1 MLRCLPTLLI
11 VSVCLLV
18 AAPARGQL
26 TPYNPY
32 ADSQEAPAPLAA
44 DGTIQWG
51 VFYKSAAIQSAYQRL
66 WNLGACRG
74 TNRAI
79 TEPVNRNKVII
90 DRLPES
96 DFEGRVVAATG
107 TLAGGLVAFAEPHAG
122 ETGEPMVAQLHP
134 AGVTRLR
141 VTGRVPAAVL
151 KPGLVVRLVAEVDDR
166 GRATEP
172 VTAFDVVTP
181 AADFKP
187 DPIRPGVRG
196 VVVAEVKR
204 VHQEVVTLTVP
215 VGQVRKL
222 TLKFAPDAVATLDAS
237 RLDLVAVG
245 DSIAITGRLWGGD
258 GAMGAGTV
266 FASDVTITKPALPGE
281 VAVPAAGV
289 VAGRP

>member
-1 MLRCLPTLLI
+1 MLRRLSTLLI
-11 VSVCLLV
+11 VPICLLAV
-18 AAPARGQL
+18 APARGQL

-96 DFEGRVVAATG
+96 DFEGTVVAATG
-107 TLAGGLVAFAEPHAG
+107 TLAGGLVAFAEQAAG
-122 ETGEPMVAQLHP
+122 EAGEPLVVQLHP

-141 VTGRVPAAVL
+141 VTGRLPAAVL
-151 KPGLVVRLVAEVDDR
+151 KPGLVVRLVAEVDER
-166 GRATEP
+166 GRSADP
-172 VTAFDVVTP
+172 LTAFDIVTP
-181 AADFKP
+181 PADFKP
-187 DPIRPGVRG
+187 DPVRPGVRG
-196 VVVAEVKR
+196 AIVAEVKR
-204 VHQEVVTLTVP
+204 VHKDVVTLAVP
-215 VGQVRKL
+215 VGTVRRLTVQVS
-222 TLKFAPDAVATLDAS
+222 PEAVATIDAA
-237 RLDLVAVG
+237 RLDLVSAG
-245 DSIAITGRLWGGD
+245 DSISITGRLWGGD
-258 GAMGAGTV
+258 GAMGAGTI
-266 FASDVTITKPALPGE
+266 FASDVTITKLPPPGE
-281 VAVPAAGV
+281 VAVPAAAA